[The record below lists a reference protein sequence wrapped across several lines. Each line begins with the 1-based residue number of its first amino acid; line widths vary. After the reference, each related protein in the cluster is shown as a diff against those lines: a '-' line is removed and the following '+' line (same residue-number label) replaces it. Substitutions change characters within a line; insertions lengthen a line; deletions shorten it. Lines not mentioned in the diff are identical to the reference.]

1 MNIKKYFLFVLVP
14 AIGISCSNN
23 QSNFGYVYDGI
34 TQKPIEKVKVES
46 LPDKTITFTDSA
58 GYFDLKKTA
67 KISSSLIF
75 NKKGYVIDTIETVS
89 VQHESMRNVFTG
101 DTSFM
106 LPIINGII
114 HDNKTKHTLSNVQVY
129 DLLGNN
135 ISNSDANGYFE
146 LATFKYQ
153 KMIFKKE
160 NYLSDTITIY
170 NIAETQ
176 KQVIE
181 LTQKVSEKQYF
192 LISINKKNN

>member
-170 NIAETQ
+170 NIAGTQ

-192 LISINKKNN
+192 LIPINKKNN